1 MTNSKIMALAIVAGT
16 LGFASAAS
24 AAPGAVAQAGVI
36 AGDAQVQN
44 VAMGCGPGWAP
55 NAWGN
60 CRPMYRPYGYGYR
73 PYGYGY
79 GYRPYGYGY
88 GHRPFGR
95 PSGIAVRFF

>member
-1 MTNSKIMALAIVAGT
+1 MTSTKIMALAIVAGT

-24 AAPGAVAQAGVI
+24 AAPGAVAQAGMI
-36 AGDAQVQN
+36 AGDAPVQT

-55 NAWGN
+55 NAWGH
-60 CRPMYRPYGYGYR
+60 CRPMYR

-88 GHRPFGR
+88 RPVYGYGYRPFGR
-95 PSGIAVRFF
+95 PHGIAVRFY